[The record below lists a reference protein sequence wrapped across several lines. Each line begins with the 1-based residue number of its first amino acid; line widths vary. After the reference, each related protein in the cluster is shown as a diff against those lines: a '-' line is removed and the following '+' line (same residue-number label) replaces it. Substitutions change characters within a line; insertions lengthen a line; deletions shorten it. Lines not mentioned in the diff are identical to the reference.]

1 MCVSLYH
8 RRCTNFMSDI
18 KDSEIYTHLLKQIA
32 PNEAGVNMDA
42 LTVMF
47 IFLSGCIFLL
57 WRMGI
62 E

>member
-1 MCVSLYH
+1 MCVCLSH

-42 LTVMF
+42 LTVTL
-47 IFLSGCIFLL
+47 ILFLALL
-57 WRMGI
+57 CLASVTNRY
-62 E
+62 